1 MLSHRADHGLGFGL
15 ALCFG
20 GDLQQAVA
28 LFGVGRHSRIDH
40 RIHFLGKDVVHG
52 ALADAEN
59 ADGMRDNLLIGQ
71 GSQIWNAVFAEH
83 GHTLFRRP
91 RKHQD
96 DFAIGS
102 ESTARRRPPLVM
114 KNRTALGQHGLGQI
128 VCRVMRIVMDVIV
141 KGPQFVLILNQAES
155 ESLGQHLFG
164 QVVAGRPKPAGG
176 DQNVGTLP
184 GDPDAVAQALG
195 IVSDNGMILHI
206 DTDAGKHLGDISGI
220 GVGNV
225 AKKQFCPD
233 RQDFRIQLIHTLTS
247 PDFFPAS

>member
-1 MLSHRADHGLGFGL
+1 MP
-15 ALCFG
+15 
-20 GDLQQAVA
+20 
-28 LFGVGRHSRIDH
+28 
-40 RIHFLGKDVVHG
+40 K
-52 ALADAEN
+52 
-59 ADGMRDNLLIGQ
+59 MRTG
-71 GSQIWNAVFAEH
+71 NAVFAEH

-164 QVVAGRPKPAGG
+164 QVIAGRSKPACG
-176 DQNVGTLP
+176 DQDVSTLP
-184 GDPDAVAQALG
+184 GNLDAGAQALG
-195 IVSDNGMILHI
+195 IVPDDGVIFHI
-206 DTDAGKHLGDISGI
+206 DADPGKQLREIPGI
-220 GVGNV
+220 GVDNM
-225 AKKQFCPD
+225 AEKQFCPN
-233 RQDFRIQLIHTLTS
+233 RKDFRVQLSHSLASYKLRTHRIIETDVFPVKMLIQKSTGNKPVDLG
-247 PDFFPAS
+247 